1 MNLAFIE
8 AFLETARVGSM
19 MKASETLR
27 ISHAALSKQLG
38 SLETH
43 YGVRLFERSPK
54 GVALTAAGKL
64 FYERIEPV
72 YAEMKAIEAELRAS
86 AGERKIGIGALPSIA
101 AYVLPD
107 VVRAMEVDGCE
118 VRVTVRETSDELS
131 ELLRRGE
138 LQAALLELS
147 PTDADDFWS
156 AELFSEP
163 YDVVVPEGHR
173 FAGRGSVSMV
183 EIGEEPLVMHPPS
196 CTTRRLMSALI
207 EEAGGRARVKAEVP
221 FGDYLLGY
229 AATGAGVTFAPR
241 LASERLAIPGLTA
254 VPIDHPR
261 AIRTISL
268 ASASR
273 RIGSGLLP
281 FFRRG

>member
-19 MKASETLR
+19 MKASESLR
-27 ISHAALSKQLG
+27 ISHAALSKQLV
-38 SLETH
+38 SLESH
-43 YGVRLFERSPK
+43 YGVSLFDRSPK
-54 GVALTAAGKL
+54 GVTLTAQGQL
-64 FYERIEPV
+64 LYERIEPV
-72 YAEMKAIEAELRAS
+72 YTELKAIEAELRAS
-86 AGERKIGIGALPSIA
+86 VGDRKVAIGALPSVA

-107 VVRAMEVDGCE
+107 VVRSLERGGYE
-118 VRVTVRETSDELS
+118 VRVAVRETSAELA

-138 LQAALLELS
+138 LQAALLEL
-147 PTDADDFWS
+147 PPGGTDDLWS

-163 YDVVVPEGHR
+163 YDVIVHDGHR
-173 FAGRGSVSMV
+173 FAGRTAVTML
-183 EIGEEPLVMHPPS
+183 EIGEEPLVLHPPT
-196 CTTRRLMSALI
+196 CTTRRLVSALI
-207 EEAGGRARVKAEVP
+207 EEAGGRVRVKAEVP

-241 LASERLAIPGLTA
+241 LASERLSVPGLAA

-261 AIRTISL
+261 AKRTISL
-268 ASASR
+268 ASGSR

-281 FFRRG
+281 FFRSP

>member
-8 AFLETARVGSM
+8 AFLVTARVGSM

-38 SLETH
+38 SLETY
-43 YGVRLFERSPK
+43 YGVRFFDRSPK
-54 GVALTAAGKL
+54 GVALTAAGRL
-64 FYERIEPV
+64 YYERIEPV
-72 YAEMKAIEAELRAS
+72 YAELKAIEAELRAS
-86 AGERKIGIGALPSIA
+86 AGDRKVGIGALPSIA

-107 VVRAMEVDGCE
+107 VVRALEGDGYE
-118 VRVTVRETSDELS
+118 VRLTVRETSDELS

-138 LQAALLELS
+138 LQAALLELR
-147 PTDADDFWS
+147 PIDAGDFWS

-163 YDVVVPEGHR
+163 YDVVVPDGHR
-173 FAGRGSVSMV
+173 FSGRGAVSMA
-183 EIGEEPLVMHPPS
+183 EIGEEPLILHPPT
-196 CTTRRLMSALI
+196 CTTRRLVSALI
-207 EEAGGRARVKAEVP
+207 EEAGGRVHVKAEVP
-221 FGDYLLGY
+221 FGDFLLGY

-261 AIRTISL
+261 AKRTISL
-268 ASASR
+268 ASGSR
-273 RIGSGLLP
+273 RIGSRLLP
-281 FFRRG
+281 FFRRD